1 MNSITDSLTFRSA
14 ASEDC
19 SFVYDMIC
27 DMEAKALPYPAFK
40 AIFLEQINNAN
51 HDFIL
56 GELGSAVVAVIHL
69 RYENQLHHAGRI
81 AEIMEF
87 AVMNGYRCKGI
98 GKEMLTHA
106 EQCAKDHRCLQIE
119 VACNQLRKN
128 THRFYLRE
136 GMKNYHFKFSKG
148 LSALDS
154 DKNILG
160 R

>member
-1 MNSITDSLTFRSA
+1 MNWITDSLTFRSA

-87 AVMNGYRCKGI
+87 AGAE
-98 GKEMLTHA
+98 KES
-106 EQCAKDHRCLQIE
+106 
-119 VACNQLRKN
+119 RK
-128 THRFYLRE
+128 R
-136 GMKNYHFKFSKG
+136 
-148 LSALDS
+148 
-154 DKNILG
+154 
-160 R
+160 